1 MKNGRKYA
9 FYSKIKNAHNS
20 KLINSESLKSNIN
33 IINNDNQS
41 FMFEQIKKTFTFNKI
56 QNSEII
62 LKGKNNT
69 KEKNKNIF
77 QENDIILPLSKSFI
91 NEIEYNNI
99 FKSFH
104 PEYKESVINIKRL
117 NTIGYFKENKGN
129 GNNLISKNLK
139 KELDNEYNNNINSEN
154 DKNPNFIDEIEI
166 IGKNIEYLKGTNEN
180 FEINKFEN
188 TNKNNISY
196 ISIDLLI
203 KKIALEDLRTKYN
216 MLYKSFLEQFSI
228 FLSVDIFTE
237 KIMNAYYYYKN
248 NNSISCPEL
257 INLLNIII
265 LNKFSLIEKNEKLI
279 SKLKKLY
286 KEIKDD
292 NSLINSIKEDTLN
305 VYFIL
310 FNEKDE
316 QDLEMA
322 KYSIN
327 KKRNSNLILIEQAGG
342 QGKRKSLLDNPIN
355 KTAYFYIFDYTEE
368 EIAIK
373 LTIISYKLMSNI
385 TFDELLN
392 SNFSKK
398 DKKNKAP
405 NVMKMIQRMDKL
417 TLFIIEDIFSYD
429 DPKIRAEAITK
440 WIKIEQECKRL
451 NNFNDTVII
460 NTCFSNYLMK
470 KIPLTWK
477 KVANPTIKILN
488 MLRDFCTN
496 NQCYINIRKEI
507 FFRKGRFCLPYI
519 GILLKEVVSLEEKY
533 KYILNNGNINCYK
546 IQKLHILI
554 NQFFGFKNNPF
565 PKQDFYNNLNI
576 LENLSPKNEDELE
589 LVVSKIEPKLIIF
602 SGDDLKRKTKT
613 DVIYYMVNKHK

>member
-1 MKNGRKYA
+1 MKNRRKYA

-41 FMFEQIKKTFTFNKI
+41 FMFGQIKKTFTFNKI

-104 PEYKESVINIKRL
+104 LEYKESVINIKRL
-117 NTIGYFKENKGN
+117 NTIGHFKENKGN

-310 FNEKDE
+310 
-316 QDLEMA
+316 
-322 KYSIN
+322 
-327 KKRNSNLILIEQAGG
+327 
-342 QGKRKSLLDNPIN
+342 
-355 KTAYFYIFDYTEE
+355 
-368 EIAIK
+368 
-373 LTIISYKLMSNI
+373 
-385 TFDELLN
+385 
-392 SNFSKK
+392 
-398 DKKNKAP
+398 
-405 NVMKMIQRMDKL
+405 
-417 TLFIIEDIFSYD
+417 
-429 DPKIRAEAITK
+429 
-440 WIKIEQECKRL
+440 
-451 NNFNDTVII
+451 
-460 NTCFSNYLMK
+460 
-470 KIPLTWK
+470 
-477 KVANPTIKILN
+477 
-488 MLRDFCTN
+488 
-496 NQCYINIRKEI
+496 
-507 FFRKGRFCLPYI
+507 
-519 GILLKEVVSLEEKY
+519 
-533 KYILNNGNINCYK
+533 
-546 IQKLHILI
+546 
-554 NQFFGFKNNPF
+554 
-565 PKQDFYNNLNI
+565 
-576 LENLSPKNEDELE
+576 
-589 LVVSKIEPKLIIF
+589 
-602 SGDDLKRKTKT
+602 
-613 DVIYYMVNKHK
+613 